1 MYEKGPDE
9 AELAAFGLTLDD
21 FDDAAVE
28 VWPENLPACNVFI
41 AMATQW
47 RTGAMGATGLDYNA
61 LPAVLRLVGVARAQW
76 SDTFECLRVME
87 GEAMKVMGE
96 ARV

>member
-1 MYEKGPDE
+1 MDA

-21 FDDAAVE
+21 FDAAAVE
-28 VWPENLPACNVFI
+28 VCPDNLSACNVFI

-47 RTGAMGATGLDYNA
+47 RTGAMGATGLDYSA
-61 LPAVLRLVGVARAQW
+61 LPAVMRLVGIPRAQW
-76 SDTFECLRVME
+76 PDTFECLRVME

-96 ARV
+96 SK